1 MPRQP
6 PSRLRVVLPLVL
18 QASTLHM
25 GGTATQAWLRTR
37 LVDAGMVTDDD
48 FNRCFAIA
56 RLTPGTNL
64 LAFYAA
70 LGHLL
75 ARWRGVAACLAVST
89 LVPATIAAVLG
100 MLYAHYAHTPLVGR
114 FMAGAQ
120 AGAVAVLF
128 WTAVQLLTAT
138 VRPRLAPGLLLT
150 ATAALVVF
158 FNLVP
163 PIVVLLGAATAGA
176 FLRGGDR

>member
-1 MPRQP
+1 MASHN

-18 QASTLHM
+18 QASTFHM
-25 GGTATQAWLRTR
+25 GGTATQSWLRAR
-37 LVDAGMVTDDD
+37 LVDAGTITDDD

-70 LGHLL
+70 LGHMVG
-75 ARWRGVAACLAVST
+75 RWRGVAACLAVST
-89 LVPATIAAVLG
+89 IVPSTIAAVLG
-100 MLYAHYAHTPLVGR
+100 MLYIRYTHTPYVDR

-128 WTAVQLLTAT
+128 WTAVQLAHAT
-138 VRPRLAPGLLLT
+138 ISRRLLRGLVL
-150 ATAALVVF
+150 AGVVS
-158 FNLVP
+158 LIVASGRLP
-163 PIVVLLGAATAGA
+163 PIVVLLGAAAAGA
-176 FLRGGDR
+176 FVRSED